1 MRDLATGAHTLA
13 REAMRQI
20 ERPIL
25 LIIAAFIAFG
35 AVGGAMLLLVVRGSG
50 SA

>member
-1 MRDLATGAHTLA
+1 LPKFLLPAISD
-13 REAMRQI
+13 AMRQI